1 MTDPMVIRDKILE
14 VLENRK
20 PENCFKAVVKK
31 WFRAEPLRA
40 RVPGYPYGW
49 VEWDKGPAEPPISS
63 KHEIRDAFF
72 VVVVDR
78 HVDAEKAEDSVLSFC
93 KSVEDVLAWYPTFG
107 GLVGYSWVSLREKE
121 KLFEGDHSVCAVR
134 ITVQSRRR
142 E

>member
-1 MTDPMVIRDKILE
+1 VTDPKAIRDKIKD
-14 VLENRK
+14 VLEKCK
-20 PENCFKAVVKK
+20 PENCFGAVVKK

-40 RVPGYPYGW
+40 RVPSFPYGW
-49 VEWDKGPAEPPISS
+49 VEWNQGLAEPPISS

-72 VVVVDR
+72 VFVVDR

-93 KSVEDVLAWYPTFG
+93 KSVEDVLALDPTFG
-107 GLVGYSWVSLREKE
+107 GSVGGSWVSLREKE
-121 KLFEGDHSVCAVR
+121 KLFEGDHSVCGVR